1 MKYTRKEGLPQAEE
15 ATQVATTTKK
25 GMSHTVV
32 LEATVEEIIVGTK
45 EEVVEE
51 GEDNIEEAEENIE
64 EEEDMIEEGM
74 REAMGEDTEGEEH
87 TKADRREST
96 IIMKASSSMKTTT
109 STTTKEGMAVQE

>member
-1 MKYTRKEGLPQAEE
+1 
-15 ATQVATTTKK
+15 
-25 GMSHTVV
+25 
-32 LEATVEEIIVGTK
+32 
-45 EEVVEE
+45 
-51 GEDNIEEAEENIE
+51 
-64 EEEDMIEEGM
+64 MIEEGM